1 VETYRVIGVVCAA
14 LILAGC
20 RDVNVETDSFATMLE
35 ARQRG
40 AVERGWVPAFLP
52 DVMYELRAAYDT
64 RGTRRWGIANFSPD
78 EAGAVRAV
86 LAPDEVALSGVSI
99 DIPPRVEWWPIALR
113 NQLDPETIKAT
124 GLRAHRSQDGVYLFA
139 VNWNQGR
146 AYYWTRAGS
155 SDRPGP

>member
-20 RDVNVETDSFATMLE
+20 GDVNVETDSYATMLE

-52 DVMYELRAAYDT
+52 DAMYELRAAYDT
-64 RGTRRWGIANFSPD
+64 SGARRWGIANFRPAD
-78 EAGAVRAV
+78 ADVVRAV
-86 LAPDEVALSGVSI
+86 LAPGDAALSGVSV
-99 DIPPRVEWWPIALR
+99 DIPPRIEWWPIALR
-113 NQLDPETIKAT
+113 NQLDPDTIAAT
-124 GLRAHRSQDGVYLFA
+124 GLRAHRSRDGAYLFA

-146 AYYWTRAGS
+146 AYYWTAPNGS
-155 SDRPGP
+155 R